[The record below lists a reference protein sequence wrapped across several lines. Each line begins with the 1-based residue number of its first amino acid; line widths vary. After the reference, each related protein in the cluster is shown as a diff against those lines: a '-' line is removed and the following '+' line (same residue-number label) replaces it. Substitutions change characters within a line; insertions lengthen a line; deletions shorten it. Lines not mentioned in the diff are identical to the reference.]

1 MSAGPRVE
9 VVNFGCRL
17 NLAEGEA
24 VRAAALRAGAA
35 DTIVF
40 NSCAVTDEAVRQARQ
55 AVRRALRERPGADVV
70 VTGCAAELEA
80 QRFAD
85 MGARV
90 VANDAK
96 GLAESYRSK
105 DKNSASPRLDPG
117 SARTDLDD
125 GAISSPFALSLSKPV
140 LSACKA
146 VEGGCS
152 SLPYMPALSGA
163 DHARAFLGVQTGC
176 SHDCTFC
183 ATVLA
188 RGAARSAPVDAILAA
203 ARTALD
209 RGQREIVLT
218 GVDLAS
224 YGDDSGTSLAAL
236 AEALLALPGLDRLRL
251 SSLDPDRIDA
261 ALFALLTQEARVMP
275 HVHLSLQAGD
285 DMVLRRMKRRHR
297 RADAVR
303 LVERLKAAR
312 PAIAIGADLIAGFP
326 TEDAGMFAN
335 TLALV
340 DDCDIVFGHIFP
352 YSPRAGTPAARMP
365 QVGRAVARE
374 RAARLREANARR
386 RHAWMDAQRGRIAA
400 MLVERDGVSGHGED
414 FTALTLAAPA
424 APGSI
429 VPVRIGARDGERMAA
444 TRIDKDG
451 TA

>member
-1 MSAGPRVE
+1 MSVAEAGRVE

-24 VRAAALRAGAA
+24 IRTAATRATAR

-40 NSCAVTDEAVRQARQ
+40 NSCAVTDEAVRQTRQ
-55 AVRRALRERPGADVV
+55 AVRRALRERPDTAVV

-80 QRFAD
+80 ERFAA

-96 GLAESYRSK
+96 GLTASYQVE
-105 DKNSASPRLDPG
+105 NGASTS
-117 SARTDLDD
+117 SARAEMDD
-125 GAISSPFALSLSKPV
+125 GAPPSPFALSLSK
-140 LSACKA
+140 
-146 VEGGCS
+146 GRS
-152 SLPYMPALSGA
+152 SVPYTPALSGA

-176 SHDCTFC
+176 SHSCTFC

-188 RGAARSAPVDAILAA
+188 RGTARSATVESILTA
-203 ARTALD
+203 ARTAID

-236 AEALLALPGLDRLRL
+236 VEALLRLPLERLRL
-251 SSLDPDRIDA
+251 SSLDPDRIDDG
-261 ALFALLTQEARVMP
+261 LFALLTQEARIMP

-285 DMVLRRMKRRHR
+285 DMVLTRMKRRHR

-312 PAIAIGADLIAGFP
+312 PEIAIGADLIAGFP
-326 TEDAGMFAN
+326 TEDAAMFAN
-335 TLALV
+335 SLALI

-352 YSPRAGTPAARMP
+352 YSARSGTPAARMP
-365 QVGRAVARE
+365 QVGRGVARE

-386 RHAWMDAQRGRIAA
+386 RHAWLDRLTGSTTT
-400 MLVERDGVSGHGED
+400 MLVERDGRTGHAEN
-414 FTALTLAAPA
+414 FAALTLATPA
-424 APGSI
+424 EPGAI
-429 VPVRIGARDGERMAA
+429 VPVRAGARNGDRMIAER
-444 TRIDKDG
+444 ISG
-451 TA
+451 

>member
-1 MSAGPRVE
+1 MSGAAGVE

-17 NLAEGEA
+17 NIAEGEA

-55 AVRRALRERPGADVV
+55 AVRRALRERPGAHVV

-80 QRFAD
+80 ERFVD

-96 GLAESYRSK
+96 GLAESYRLK
-105 DKNSASPRLDPG
+105 EKNGASTSP
-117 SARTDLDD
+117 ARTDLDD
-125 GAISSPFALSLSKPV
+125 GAIPSPFALSLSK
-140 LSACKA
+140 
-146 VEGGCS
+146 GRS
-152 SLPYMPALSGA
+152 SLPYAPALSGA

-176 SHDCTFC
+176 SHACTFC
-183 ATVLA
+183 ATVRA
-188 RGAARSAPVDAILAA
+188 RGAARSATIEAVVDA
-203 ARTALD
+203 ARTALT
-209 RGQREIVLT
+209 RGQREVVLT

-236 AEALLALPGLDRLRL
+236 VEALLALPVERLRL
-251 SSLDPDRIDA
+251 SSLDPDRVDD
-261 ALFALLTQEARVMP
+261 ALFALLTEEARVMP

-285 DMVLRRMKRRHR
+285 DMVLTRMKRRHR

-326 TEDAGMFAN
+326 TEDDTMFAN
-335 TLALV
+335 SLALI
-340 DDCDIVFGHIFP
+340 DDADIVFGHIFP

-374 RAARLREANARR
+374 RAAVLRDANARR
-386 RHAWMDAQRGRIAA
+386 RHAWMDAQAGRTTQ
-400 MLVERDGVSGHGED
+400 MLVERDGLTGHGEN
-414 FTALTLAAPA
+414 FAALALTAPA
-424 APGSI
+424 APESI
-429 VPVRIGARDGERMAA
+429 LPVRIGARDGERMIAGRTAA
-444 TRIDKDG
+444 
-451 TA
+451 

>member
-1 MSAGPRVE
+1 MSVAEADRVE

-24 VRAAALRAGAA
+24 IRAAATRATAR

-40 NSCAVTDEAVRQARQ
+40 NSCAVTDEAVRQTRQ
-55 AVRRALRERPGADVV
+55 AVRRALRERPDTAVV

-80 QRFAD
+80 ERFAA

-96 GLAESYRSK
+96 GLTASYQVE
-105 DKNSASPRLDPG
+105 NGASTS
-117 SARTDLDD
+117 SARAEMDD
-125 GAISSPFALSLSKPV
+125 GAPPSPFALSLSK
-140 LSACKA
+140 
-146 VEGGCS
+146 GRS
-152 SLPYMPALSGA
+152 SVPYTPALSGA

-176 SHDCTFC
+176 SHSCTFC

-188 RGAARSAPVDAILAA
+188 RGAARSATVESILTA
-203 ARTALD
+203 ARTAID

-236 AEALLALPGLDRLRL
+236 VEALLRLPLERLRL
-251 SSLDPDRIDA
+251 SSLDPDRIDDG
-261 ALFALLTQEARVMP
+261 LFALLTQDARIMP

-285 DMVLRRMKRRHR
+285 DMVLTRMKRRHR

-312 PAIAIGADLIAGFP
+312 PEIAIGADLIAGFP
-326 TEDAGMFAN
+326 TEDAAMFAN
-335 TLALV
+335 SMALI

-352 YSPRAGTPAARMP
+352 YSARSGTPAARMP
-365 QVGRAVARE
+365 QVGRSVARE

-386 RHAWMDAQRGRIAA
+386 RHAWLDRLRGSTTT
-400 MLVERDGVSGHGED
+400 MLVERDGRTGHAEN
-414 FTALTLAAPA
+414 FAALTLTAPA
-424 APGSI
+424 EPGAI
-429 VPVRIGARDGERMAA
+429 VPVRAGACDGDRMNAER
-444 TRIDKDG
+444 ISG
-451 TA
+451 

>member
-24 VRAAALRAGAA
+24 VRTAALRAGAT

-55 AVRRALRERPGADVV
+55 AVRRALRERPGANVV

-96 GLAESYRSK
+96 GLAESYRQNPGAK
-105 DKNSASPRLDPG
+105 PRRQYAP
-117 SARTDLDD
+117 SY
-125 GAISSPFALSLSKPV
+125 P
-140 LSACKA
+140 
-146 VEGGCS
+146 
-152 SLPYMPALSGA
+152 PALSGA

-188 RGAARSAPVDAILAA
+188 RGTARSASIESVIAA

-251 SSLDPDRIDA
+251 SSLDPDRIDD

-312 PAIAIGADLIAGFP
+312 PGIAIGADLIAGFP

-386 RHAWMDAQRGRIAA
+386 RHAWMDARGGRIAA

>member
-1 MSAGPRVE
+1 MSVAEAGRVE

-24 VRAAALRAGAA
+24 IRAAATRATAR

-40 NSCAVTDEAVRQARQ
+40 NSCAVTDEAVRQTRQ
-55 AVRRALRERPGADVV
+55 AVRRALRERPDTAVV

-80 QRFAD
+80 ERFAA

-96 GLAESYRSK
+96 GLTASYQVE
-105 DKNSASPRLDPG
+105 NGASTS
-117 SARTDLDD
+117 SARAEMDD
-125 GAISSPFALSLSKPV
+125 GAPPSPFALSLSK
-140 LSACKA
+140 
-146 VEGGCS
+146 GRS
-152 SLPYMPALSGA
+152 SVPYTPALSGA

-176 SHDCTFC
+176 SHSCTFC

-188 RGAARSAPVDAILAA
+188 RGTARSATVESILTA
-203 ARTALD
+203 ARTAID

-236 AEALLALPGLDRLRL
+236 VEALLRLPLERLRL
-251 SSLDPDRIDA
+251 SSLDPDRIDDG
-261 ALFALLTQEARVMP
+261 LFALLTQDARIMP

-285 DMVLRRMKRRHR
+285 DMVLTRMKRRHR

-312 PAIAIGADLIAGFP
+312 PEIAIGADLIAGFP
-326 TEDAGMFAN
+326 TEDAAMFAN
-335 TLALV
+335 SLALI

-352 YSPRAGTPAARMP
+352 YSARSGTPAARMP
-365 QVGRAVARE
+365 QVGRSVARE

-386 RHAWMDAQRGRIAA
+386 RHAWLDRLRGSTTT
-400 MLVERDGVSGHGED
+400 MLVERDGRTGYAEN
-414 FTALTLAAPA
+414 FAALILATPA
-424 APGSI
+424 EPGAI
-429 VPVRIGARDGERMAA
+429 VPVRAGARDGDRMNAER
-444 TRIDKDG
+444 ISG
-451 TA
+451 

>member
-1 MSAGPRVE
+1 M
-9 VVNFGCRL
+9 
-17 NLAEGEA
+17 
-24 VRAAALRAGAA
+24 
-35 DTIVF
+35 
-40 NSCAVTDEAVRQARQ
+40 
-55 AVRRALRERPGADVV
+55 
-70 VTGCAAELEA
+70 
-80 QRFAD
+80 
-85 MGARV
+85 
-90 VANDAK
+90 
-96 GLAESYRSK
+96 
-105 DKNSASPRLDPG
+105 
-117 SARTDLDD
+117 
-125 GAISSPFALSLSKPV
+125 
-140 LSACKA
+140 
-146 VEGGCS
+146 
-152 SLPYMPALSGA
+152 
-163 DHARAFLGVQTGC
+163 
-176 SHDCTFC
+176 
-183 ATVLA
+183 
-188 RGAARSAPVDAILAA
+188 
-203 ARTALD
+203 
-209 RGQREIVLT
+209 LT

-365 QVGRAVARE
+365 QVGRAAARE

-386 RHAWMDAQRGRIAA
+386 RHAWMDARRGRIAA
-400 MLVERDGVSGHGED
+400 MLVERDGMSGHGED